1 LEVAEERR
9 EELERES
16 VWIVSFFL
24 LELGGDLKILGG
36 IHSEIVR
43 ILASSREKERG
54 ALDAKI

>member
-9 EELERES
+9 EELERERM
-16 VWIVSFFL
+16 WIVSFFL
-24 LELGGDLKILGG
+24 LELGGDLKILGR